1 MTFFEVSA
9 KTGKSIDMLKKM
21 IRIKST
27 QMMKKF
33 NIQPSDN
40 SLEAQHLLE
49 EQCQDSFSSSSYDI
63 NEGVTPSNR
72 SESENGND

>member
-1 MTFFEVSA
+1 
-9 KTGKSIDMLKKM
+9 
-21 IRIKST
+21 
-27 QMMKKF
+27 MMKKF

-49 EQCQDSFSSSSYDI
+49 EECQDSFSSSSYDI